1 MGKVTKWLQ
10 RIRMISKQLNE
21 DNVRAFAAQ
30 SAYFLMLSAIPLLI
44 LVTAIFQIFLKN
56 TNIRIQ
62 IADCPIQLL
71 PAGISDFFEKIMNE
85 VYQNTATVLSVSLLT
100 AVWAAGKGMTAIT
113 QGLNSIY
120 DVEESR
126 NYIIQRLYG
135 ML

>member
-62 IADCPIQLL
+62 IADWPIQLL

-85 VYQNTATVLSVSLLT
+85 VYQNTATVLSVSLLA

-113 QGLNSIY
+113 QG
-120 DVEESR
+120 
-126 NYIIQRLYG
+126 
-135 ML
+135 